1 MEFTAGAGSNY
12 YAVLQTLLV
21 FSTLFVP
28 SQQASARPE
37 KLAVRSNTVQGD
49 LVSFCSLIFYPF
61 STWIGTSL
69 PIIQFVTSDIDTRAD
84 YFFPPFFLPATT
96 LKAEF
101 VSSLAA

>member
-1 MEFTAGAGSNY
+1 MLYFR
-12 YAVLQTLLV
+12 LCLF

-37 KLAVRSNTVQGD
+37 KLAVILFKGD